1 MQLFSKNTPMTL
13 AEGTKILF
21 KGRRGTVYR
30 QATWGCELVWD
41 ERIDADTGEISP
53 PKVGR
58 LETAEIVNA
67 MAKRA
72 LEIIDLPMNF
82 KSAPPE
88 NPAAI
93 APRPAELERATWRE
107 CYVTAAQKLIDG
119 EGLKPTRADFVR
131 KLKEITDL
139 GFAED
144 GRRAREKSGS
154 RRGGKKVE
162 VRDPPRC
169 GETIY
174 GWWRTSRTTGA
185 QGYFDRYRNS
195 GNRNSYLTGEEEAF
209 LADVISIRL
218 TDERPSIQS
227 VVDSVQSFFRLEN
240 KRRKSSGSD
249 NELTIPGYGSVW
261 SWIARMAP
269 IDHAI
274 RTRGM
279 EVAHRD
285 LHPVG
290 QGLRVDRA
298 LQRVEIDEYTTD
310 LMTILRLLELDPLLT
325 PEEKLALGLTGAP
338 VRLIMSAAI
347 DVFTGAIVAMQIAPA
362 ASMNLTVRTIE
373 MIYLDKSEI
382 AQAAGAHYSWP
393 MHGHPQTI
401 AFDRAGVNMSD
412 ELYLRLG
419 AAGITNLAVP
429 AGKPFLKPW
438 IEGFFRTI
446 GKRFLPKFPART
458 FSDVVRKGE
467 NDPASRAA
475 LTLDEFL
482 KWLVMWVVDVHH
494 TTQPETVG
502 RSAPMLAWERAVN
515 EAPPFALADERRL
528 RMAFGERL
536 ERTLTRKGV
545 KVLGLN
551 YQHADLG
558 LASLGSS
565 DQQVEVY
572 WWHRNI
578 GTVEVLLPNGTWVT
592 AVCTNPEWH
601 DKSYDDLAAYIAQR
615 KIEAKIGQAARDK
628 FNVASDLRTSELLA
642 LRRMMPMAPTK
653 TEIDRLSQ
661 EFTRH
666 LQDPNDE
673 QEPADIFGD
682 EIAPIDG
689 DLTVGALGAAGLLQV
704 SDAQLSPEADQP
716 IDYGDFM
723 E

>member
-1 MQLFSKNTPMTL
+1 MRIFSSNTPITL
-13 AEGTKILF
+13 AEGTRVLF
-21 KGRRGTVYR
+21 KDRPGTVYR
-30 QATWGCELVWD
+30 NATWGCELVWD
-41 ERIDADTGEISP
+41 ESIDPDTGEVCP
-53 PKVGR
+53 PRAGR
-58 LETAEIVNA
+58 MEIADIVRA
-67 MAKRA
+67 MAKGT
-72 LEIIDLPMNF
+72 LSIVDLPANF
-82 KSAPPE
+82 KFAPPE
-88 NPAAI
+88 NPAAT
-93 APRPAELERATWRE
+93 APRPAEMGRATWRA
-107 CYVTAAQKLIDG
+107 CYVAAAQKLIDSQQL
-119 EGLKPTRADFVR
+119 EPTRADFVR

-154 RRGGKKVE
+154 RRGGKE
-162 VRDPPRC
+162 VQVRNPPSC
-169 GETIY
+169 GETIF
-174 GWWRTSRTTGA
+174 GWWRASRTSGA
-185 QGYFDRYRNS
+185 QAHFDRYRNS
-195 GNRNSYLTGEEEAF
+195 GNRTSFLTGEEEAF
-209 LADVISIRL
+209 LAEVISIRL

-240 KRRKSSGSD
+240 ERRKSSGSD

-310 LMTILRLLELDPLLT
+310 LMTILRLLKLDHLLT

-362 ASMNLTVRTIE
+362 ASMNVTVRTIE

-438 IEGFFRTI
+438 IEGFFRTF
-446 GKRFLPKFPART
+446 GARFLPKFPART
-458 FSDVVRKGE
+458 FSDVVKKGE
-467 NDPASRAA
+467 NDPAKRAS

-482 KWLVMWVVDVHH
+482 TWLVMWIVDVHH
-494 TTQPETVG
+494 TTQPETLG

-515 EAPPFALADERRL
+515 EAPPFVLADQRRL

-551 YQHADLG
+551 YQLPKLG
-558 LASLGSS
+558 RESLESS
-565 DQQVEVY
+565 DREVEVY

-578 GTVEVLLPNGTWVT
+578 GTVEVHLSDGTWVT
-592 AVCTNPEWH
+592 AVCTDPKWH
-601 DKSYDDLAAYIAQR
+601 DKSYDDLAAHIAQR
-615 KIEAKIGQAARDK
+615 KIEAQIGQAARDK
-628 FNVASDLRTSELLA
+628 FNVEADLRTHELLA
-642 LRRMMPMAPTK
+642 LRQLLPLAPTRAD
-653 TEIDRLSQ
+653 IDRRSH
-661 EFTRH
+661 EFARY
-666 LQDPNDE
+666 LRDPNDE

-682 EIAPIDG
+682 EIAPIDA
-689 DLTVGALGAAGLLQV
+689 DPAVGASGLAGPPDVSGAPPLAE
-704 SDAQLSPEADQP
+704 PDQP
-716 IDYGDFM
+716 SDYGDFM